1 MVVIGSAD
9 IGCLLS
15 GPGVWTA
22 DVEDA
27 SDVHDVMELDRTP
40 ALCALEDNKLY
51 ELLVD
56 KVGDM
61 GVSSTAWGSSCA
73 TKEKVLLSL
82 WIRRRFFGTGFGFE
96 IGDPVAESPY

>member
-15 GPGVWTA
+15 GAGVA
-22 DVEDA
+22 GAAGVEEA

-40 ALCALEDNKLY
+40 ALFVLEDNKLY

-56 KVGDM
+56 EVGDM
-61 GVSSTAWGSSCA
+61 GVSSTAWGWSCG

-82 WIRRRFFGTGFGFE
+82 WI
-96 IGDPVAESPY
+96 